1 MSWKLFLRKKAKK
14 DFLRF
19 PKKDQEYLKN
29 TFHEIASNPFSGDI
43 KKMKDEE
50 NAWRR
55 RVGAYRIFYEVRDD
69 ENVVY
74 VYRMKRRTS
83 RTY

>member
-14 DFLRF
+14 DFLHF
-19 PKKDQEYLKN
+19 PKSDQKYLK
-29 TFHEIASNPFSGDI
+29 TVFREIAGNPFSGDI
-43 KKMKDEE
+43 KKMKDEK

-55 RVGAYRIFYEVRDD
+55 RVGAYRIFYEVRND

-74 VYRMKRRTS
+74 IYRMKRRTS
-83 RTY
+83 KTY